1 MPDYVHGYSGREAE
15 RLSDQAQ
22 TLSELIH
29 HDTIFPDHSLVLEA
43 GCGTGAQTVIVAP
56 KNPRTRFISIDI
68 SETSLAQAKE
78 NASAAGIDNV
88 EFRVADILHLDF
100 PDAMFDHIMVC
111 FVLEHLPGPDAALQ
125 SLKRVLKPGGSIT
138 LIEGDHGSAYFYPRS
153 DAANAAIGT
162 QVALQAASGGNA
174 LIGRELY
181 PLLTR
186 AGFHECG
193 VSPRMVYADAS
204 RPEMVEG
211 FTKNTFTAM
220 IEGVRENALRAGLID
235 PAVFDKG
242 ISDLYRS
249 AKPDGV
255 FCYTFFKGAGIK

>member
-56 KNPRTRFISIDI
+56 KNPRARFISIDI

-78 NASAAGIDNV
+78 NASAAGINHV

-100 PDAMFDHIMVC
+100 PDAIFDHIMVC
-111 FVLEHLPGPDAALQ
+111 FVLEHLPGPDAALH

-138 LIEGDHGSAYFYPRS
+138 LIEGDHGSAYFFPRS
-153 DAANAAIGT
+153 DAADAAIDA
-162 QVALQAASGGNA
+162 QVVLQAASGGNA

-186 AGFHECG
+186 AGFHDCG

-220 IEGVRENALRAGLID
+220 IEGVRENALHAGLID

-249 AKPDGV
+249 AEPDGV
-255 FCYTFFKGAGIK
+255 FCYTFFKGSGIK